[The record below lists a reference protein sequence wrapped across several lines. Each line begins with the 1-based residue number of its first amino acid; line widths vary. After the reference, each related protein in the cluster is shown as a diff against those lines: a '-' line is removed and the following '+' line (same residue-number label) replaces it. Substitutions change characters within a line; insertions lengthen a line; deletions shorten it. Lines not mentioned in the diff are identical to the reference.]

1 MQSAALSRG
10 GLALNRLRQSHRGT
24 TSVWRRAKPRTR
36 RERGGVRDRE
46 IGGRAH
52 VAGPQRNHLSR
63 GPPSVPA
70 AHGVTRP
77 PVVSWSRGSRSD
89 KISRRHWMLRAFG
102 EAALG
107 AATNGVGGGWGP
119 LPRPLPLRALPL
131 RPPRRPRLRAHT
143 AAVGRWD
150 GDGGGASRLVAR
162 HGQVG
167 DCKQPGC
174 GGGDQDAGRA
184 VPPGRLCPKSINGR
198 SKRTEGLGGGVR
210 VVVPEPGDP
219 VPARLTAGEQSAWW
233 GGAAVGLLSGVPDR
247 LRNRCD
253 EEPPPRRCAQSPA
266 RPA

>member
-131 RPPRRPRLRAHT
+131 RPPRRPGLRAHT

-219 VPARLTAGEQSAWW
+219 VPARLTAGEQSA
-233 GGAAVGLLSGVPDR
+233 
-247 LRNRCD
+247 
-253 EEPPPRRCAQSPA
+253 
-266 RPA
+266 